1 MLKSFL
7 FEKTNSIFQW
17 GLQWKLQF
25 NSFSLIHSEG
35 SLNFRTWNARW
46 NNKLHWLNP
55 AKSIICWQL
64 LHCLCDEIF
73 FEPKIS
79 GVLWLIRHQHAT
91 FQQQKLMLSGKV
103 VTIISTEFQS
113 CFEEK
118 FFEIVKKFA
127 HGNF

>member
-25 NSFSLIHSEG
+25 NSFSSIHSEG

-46 NNKLHWLNP
+46 NNKLHWFNP
-55 AKSIICWQL
+55 VKSIICWQL

-73 FEPKIS
+73 LNPKSQVFFDLSDTNMPHS
-79 GVLWLIRHQHAT
+79 GRRNWCYQGKLW
-91 FQQQKLMLSGKV
+91 
-103 VTIISTEFQS
+103 QS
-113 CFEEK
+113 SVRNFSLVSK
-118 FFEIVKKFA
+118 KIFFEIVKKFA